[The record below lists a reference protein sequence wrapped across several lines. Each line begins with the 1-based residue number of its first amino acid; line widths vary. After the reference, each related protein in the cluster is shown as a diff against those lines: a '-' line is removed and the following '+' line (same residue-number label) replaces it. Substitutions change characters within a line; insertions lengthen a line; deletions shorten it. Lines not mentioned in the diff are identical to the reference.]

1 MIIKKIAK
9 LCKRAGAVV
18 LWYDK
23 RHDTQWISNGS
34 AAWPLYGM
42 PILDTENVLTVLDIP
57 EKDWPK
63 ITVREKALPEA
74 YDFNDDYEAGEVG
87 NPAVTISYG
96 GQLLMPLS
104 TPAGTLLVDPELFAP
119 LRDNNQLTVHLR
131 HEKSGQGKPYLA
143 VKRGLLLQGIVMLL
157 SYGPYA
163 ALPDIL
169 ANLAKDLAASMLD
182 AAEEQNEGE
191 EADQYSIDPETGEVT
206 EGEADDE

>member
-9 LCKRAGAVV
+9 LCKRAGTVV
-18 LWYDK
+18 LWYDA
-23 RHDTQWISNGS
+23 RHDTQWISNGA

-42 PILDTENVLTVLDIP
+42 PLLDAENVLTVLDIP

-63 ITVREKALPEA
+63 ITVREMQRPDA
-74 YDFNDDYEAGEVG
+74 YDFNDDYEAGELG

-119 LRDNNQLTVHLR
+119 LRDNSQLTVHLR
-131 HEKSGQGKPYLA
+131 HEQSGQGKPYLA
-143 VKRGLLLQGIVMLL
+143 VKRGLLLQGIIMPLA
-157 SYGPYA
+157 YGPYA

-169 ANLAKDLAASMLD
+169 AHLSRDLAASMVD
-182 AAEEQNEGE
+182 AAEERDE
-191 EADQYSIDPETGEVT
+191 EEDEQFEIDPATGEVK
-206 EGEADDE
+206 EGDTDDE

>member
-18 LWYDK
+18 LWYDA

-42 PILDTENVLTVLDIP
+42 PLLDTDNVLTVLDIP

-63 ITVREKALPEA
+63 ITVREMALPEA
-74 YDFNDDYEAGEVG
+74 YDFNDDYEAGELG
-87 NPAVTISYG
+87 NPVVTISYG
-96 GQLLMPLS
+96 GQLLMPMS
-104 TPAGTLLVDPELFAP
+104 TTSGTLLVDPELFAP

-131 HEKSGQGKPYLA
+131 REQSGQGKHYLA
-143 VKRGLLLQGIVMLL
+143 VKRGLLLQGIVMPL
-157 SYGPYA
+157 SYSPYA

-169 ANLAKDLAASMLD
+169 AHLAKDLAASMTD
-182 AAEEQNEGE
+182 AAEERE
-191 EADQYSIDPETGEVT
+191 EDEEQYEIDPTTGEVM
-206 EGEADDE
+206 EGDTDNE